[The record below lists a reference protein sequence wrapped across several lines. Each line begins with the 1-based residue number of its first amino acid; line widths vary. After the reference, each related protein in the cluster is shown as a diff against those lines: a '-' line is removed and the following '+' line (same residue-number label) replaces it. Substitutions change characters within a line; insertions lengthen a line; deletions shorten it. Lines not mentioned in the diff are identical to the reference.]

1 MSKVLGA
8 IHHWLYRKIEFQ
20 NGLVERLSDM
30 ITRKGHD
37 HGILAEMEQKYGIIK
52 KGSLENI
59 IDNSNIHGWLQT
71 EIAATEN
78 RLAFLVTSTAAA
90 WPECMSDIMNI
101 AYEYG
106 RSRKLSGENSAED
119 VYRYLDDLLLNGMP
133 CDKVNALV
141 SQNQRA
147 VVWKQTADIHAR
159 YWEALQG
166 DVRYYYDVR
175 ERLVAGIL
183 EDSGFSY
190 KQLGDQT
197 FTLIMEV

>member
-37 HGILAEMEQKYGIIK
+37 HGILAEMEQKYGMIK

-78 RLAFLVTSTAAA
+78 RLAFLGCVGL
-90 WPECMSDIMNI
+90 
-101 AYEYG
+101 YG
-106 RSRKLSGENSAED
+106 VCGCGSG
-119 VYRYLDDLLLNGMP
+119 VIFY
-133 CDKVNALV
+133 V
-141 SQNQRA
+141 
-147 VVWKQTADIHAR
+147 
-159 YWEALQG
+159 
-166 DVRYYYDVR
+166 
-175 ERLVAGIL
+175 
-183 EDSGFSY
+183 
-190 KQLGDQT
+190 
-197 FTLIMEV
+197 